1 MMATKLVLL
10 PGLDGTGLLFQP
22 LLGALGAAFP
32 VQVICYPPDQ
42 CLSVEALAA
51 QVRSQVA
58 FDTDTVLLAESF
70 SGLIAV
76 ELLRQ
81 GILLRSVVFCASFAS
96 APHPW
101 LLKLAMHLPLER
113 WWRLPLPESLLR
125 LLGIDARLQA
135 LLKPVREQVLPGV
148 AAYRLRLIAAAR
160 PFALAQRWEIPCH
173 YLRAVND
180 RAVPERCADELRRYF
195 AHVEITRI
203 AQSGHFLLQTQPEAC
218 AAALKRLVLH

>member
-1 MMATKLVLL
+1 
-10 PGLDGTGLLFQP
+10 
-22 LLGALGAAFP
+22 
-32 VQVICYPPDQ
+32 
-42 CLSVEALAA
+42 VEALAA
-51 QVRSQVA
+51 QVRAQVA

-81 GILLRSVVFCASFAS
+81 GIPLRSVIFCASFAS

-173 YLRAVND
+173 YLRAEND

-195 AHVEITRI
+195 ARVEITRI
-203 AQSGHFLLQTQPEAC
+203 AQSGHFLLQTQPAAC
-218 AAALKRLVLH
+218 AAVLKRLVLH

>member
-22 LLGALGAAFP
+22 LLEALEAAFP

-51 QVRSQVA
+51 QVRAQVA

-81 GILLRSVVFCASFAS
+81 GIPLHRVIFCASFAS

-148 AAYRLRLIAAAR
+148 AAYRLRLTAAAR

-195 AHVEITRI
+195 SRVEITRI